1 MTLIESTAVA
11 RARKARLFNPPGG
24 RDSSELEIVPDL
36 LAKRYRIK
44 AEQELRDMADRWIQ
58 AQRISLRIPCV
69 QLTPFMPSAIIV
81 TYRIQATPVIKLGE
95 HLPLIEDVMR
105 VVCARFSITRRA
117 LLSQRRTLEVVRPRQ
132 IAMYLAKVVTLRS
145 FPEIGRRFGGRDHTT
160 VIHAVDKI
168 ANMMLTDRELA
179 EEISI
184 LRGMLEGE

>member
-1 MTLIESTAVA
+1 
-11 RARKARLFNPPGG
+11 
-24 RDSSELEIVPDL
+24 
-36 LAKRYRIK
+36 
-44 AEQELRDMADRWIQ
+44 
-58 AQRISLRIPCV
+58 
-69 QLTPFMPSAIIV
+69 
-81 TYRIQATPVIKLGE
+81 
-95 HLPLIEDVMR
+95 VMR